1 MEEPSFN
8 RGNESGASAERK
20 DLTLDSESFRKDLS
34 LLLYRP
40 QQPRLDEAIESSLSV
55 IPWNLCLEDESSSS
69 AFQQAEPLS
78 NFSKPT
84 TIQALSF
91 PSASYLDLRRNQ
103 NLKFADDQSSKANPS
118 AWKQALQLVP
128 DHIPSLVGYGNF
140 FLQNNKLEQAEKLL
154 KDALSMDPNHSLAR
168 RLLSELNEK
177 RHQTN
182 RHQPYTTTA
191 SRLPNHITSK
201 PNLKTRESSAYQDAL
216 LERQL
221 LASPRDDRS
230 TNEEEEESLDRKH
243 HKKSRRHHKKRKKER
258 KRRRKHYDS
267 SSENASEDSLD
278 ESDEEKRRRKRKK
291 RKREHKREE
300 RRRNHRK
307 HRRRSKSDSS
317 AS

>member
-1 MEEPSFN
+1 MEEPPFN
-8 RGNESGASAERK
+8 RGNENRASAERK
-20 DLTLDSESFRKDLS
+20 DLTLDSESFRQDLS
-34 LLLYRP
+34 RLLYRP
-40 QQPRLDEAIESSLSV
+40 QPRLEEAIESSLSV
-55 IPWNLCLEDESSSS
+55 IPWELCLKDETSSS
-69 AFQQAEPLS
+69 ALQAAAAVS
-78 NFSKPT
+78 NDSKPAAN
-84 TIQALSF
+84 QALSF
-91 PSASYLDLRRNQ
+91 PSTSYLDLRRHQ
-103 NLKFADDQSSKANPS
+103 NLKFADDQCSKANPS

-128 DHIPSLVGYGNF
+128 DHVPSLVGYGKF
-140 FLQNNKLEQAEKLL
+140 CLQNNKLEQAEQLL

-182 RHQPYTTTA
+182 RHKPYTAA
-191 SRLPNHITSK
+191 SRLPNHVTSK

-221 LASPRDDRS
+221 LASPSDDGS
-230 TNEEEEESLDRKH
+230 TKEEEEEALDREY
-243 HKKSRRHHKKRKKER
+243 HKKSRRHHKRRKKER

-278 ESDEEKRRRKRKK
+278 ESDDEKRRRKRKK
-291 RKREHKREE
+291 HRRERKRGE